1 MHVPPIWQ
9 SLFRTTFRLLLL
21 AGGIVAFKAAL
32 GWIFGQINGLNMIS
46 GDQSATGILVILLVA
61 YALLITIPFMPG
73 IEIGIALLLLE
84 GASIAPY
91 VYLATMSGL
100 FLAFLIGK
108 WVPLKLLHNTF
119 RDLRMRRACEMIA
132 EIERTPKDERLLR
145 LQTKLPKPLALIAV
159 RYRYLLIGALVNV
172 PGTFAIGGGGGILM
186 LAGVLR
192 LFHWSGIILTLAIA
206 TLPVPLA
213 VYIMGADF
221 LSSAPH

>member
-1 MHVPPIWQ
+1 
-9 SLFRTTFRLLLL
+9 
-21 AGGIVAFKAAL
+21 
-32 GWIFGQINGLNMIS
+32 
-46 GDQSATGILVILLVA
+46 
-61 YALLITIPFMPG
+61 
-73 IEIGIALLLLE
+73 
-84 GASIAPY
+84 
-91 VYLATMSGL
+91 MSGL

-159 RYRYLLIGALVNV
+159 GYRYVLIGALVNV

-186 LAGVLR
+186 LAGLLR

-213 VYIMGADF
+213 VYMMGADF

>member
-1 MHVPPIWQ
+1 
-9 SLFRTTFRLLLL
+9 LLLL
-21 AGGIVAFKAAL
+21 AGCIVAFKAAL

-119 RDLRMRRACEMIA
+119 RDLRMRSACKMIA

-159 RYRYLLIGALVNV
+159 RYRYVLIGALVNV

-186 LAGVLR
+186 LAGLLR

-213 VYIMGADF
+213 VYMMGADF

>member
-21 AGGIVAFKAAL
+21 AGCIVAFKAAL

-119 RDLRMRRACEMIA
+119 RDLRMRRACKMIA

-159 RYRYLLIGALVNV
+159 RYRYVLIGALVNV

-186 LAGVLR
+186 LAGLLR

-213 VYIMGADF
+213 VYMMGADF